1 MEFCKWE
8 YRYRLKILEHTLL
21 KHEICWINRLS
32 NFIDWNAT
40 SDSVSLDDYV
50 TILASKGLVN
60 YRQELGFIIKFI
72 NEFHTIS
79 SFTRRHFFRLQSLHL
94 TKHRKQILP
103 TSTSIKKLLD
113 ISDIVEKL
121 FVLVMCSSG
130 RRAIDFI
137 RLKSCNVSSMGD
149 RYFLSLEKDK
159 MNSSPVKFSF
169 KWDSSLL
176 LDWSMIDSW
185 FEQLLQLEDEPFK
198 SVNMQK
204 LRRKASFHI
213 HGCRNRKSLQLIRSG
228 CSIEEVKSIVGWS
241 CDDSFLRYSKINL
254 FDIKNFRTLDSLILF
269 LNT

>member
-1 MEFCKWE
+1 
-8 YRYRLKILEHTLL
+8 
-21 KHEICWINRLS
+21 
-32 NFIDWNAT
+32 
-40 SDSVSLDDYV
+40 
-50 TILASKGLVN
+50 
-60 YRQELGFIIKFI
+60 
-72 NEFHTIS
+72 
-79 SFTRRHFFRLQSLHL
+79 
-94 TKHRKQILP
+94 
-103 TSTSIKKLLD
+103 
-113 ISDIVEKL
+113 
-121 FVLVMCSSG
+121 
-130 RRAIDFI
+130 
-137 RLKSCNVSSMGD
+137 MGD

-185 FEQLLQLEDEPFK
+185 FEQLLHLEDEPFK

-254 FDIKNFRTLDSLILF
+254 FDIKNFGTLDSLILF
-269 LNT
+269 LNN